1 LIELGLYAETIRFWL
16 RGESK
21 FPKNVHLGVVLS
33 RPDRALSRPDRA
45 LVAPHST
52 VETESQVWRTF
63 LLHVPGVAFTLSVGR
78 LISAETRTNCFHENS
93 NHPVFVSDE
102 VTDAVWEKL

>member
-21 FPKNVHLGVVLS
+21 FPKNVHLGVV
-33 RPDRALSRPDRA
+33 LSRPDRA